1 METTGIQEA
10 AQVVSIIINGAE
22 SFLRLTG
29 SFARFT
35 GHELKQLFTFLLAQH
50 KEKLADPNRLEG
62 EVLLKDLFARCNKS
76 HEKMGLMQIDERIQ
90 EDFELYARENGL
102 TYSYLYDANKN
113 DGKKEIVYRE
123 GQSLA
128 FEAFITSKNP
138 LAKAYS
144 FDEYLDNATPEAFY
158 EAEKQISEA
167 EKNIIAQKTEQ
178 TAVGADAPPMQEMNT
193 IVIEPSQISGVS
205 ENENKVEIKLYDAD
219 NVMWYMTINMEDMKY
234 LDDNRDKM
242 IIGTDGN
249 KEHEV
254 YQKSTFHFDENRRWV
269 TRKDADRGAVYK
281 MSGRDC
287 MAMAKNYN
295 EKFAVKQ
302 NSGIT
307 FVNSKTGASKTVE
320 TAKDKTKEAAK
331 AVKASVTNP
340 KRR

>member
-10 AQVVSIIINGAE
+10 AQVVSIMINGAE

-50 KEKLADPNRLEG
+50 KERLADPNRLAEG
-62 EVLLKDLFARCNKS
+62 EVSIKDLFARCNKS
-76 HEKMGLMQIDERIQ
+76 REKTGIMQIDERIQ
-90 EDFELYARENGL
+90 EDFELYAKENGL

-128 FEAFITSKNP
+128 FEAFIISKKP

-167 EKNIIAQKTEQ
+167 EKNIIAQKAEQ
-178 TAVGADAPPMQEMNT
+178 TAADTPSMQEMST
-193 IVIEPSQISGVS
+193 VVIEPSQISGVS
-205 ENENKVEIKLYDAD
+205 ENEHKVEIKLYDAD
-219 NVMWYMTINMEDMKY
+219 NVVWYMTVNTDDVKY
-234 LDDNRDKM
+234 LDDNKDKM
-242 IIGTDGN
+242 IIGTGEN

-269 TRKDADRGAVYK
+269 TQKDADRGAVYK

-302 NSGIT
+302 NAGTT

-320 TAKDKTKEAAK
+320 AVKDKAKETAK
-331 AVKASVTNP
+331 AVTSVTNA